1 MCTFVQKDIVGLAKI
16 QSAVGAFQVPSYYE
30 RILCGGNMVSMLSTF
45 AFVGTSTA
53 DGVVS
58 VPLALTFVGTS
69 TTAAKLLVDF
79 GLGVFATMQVLNI
92 CMFLEHLHHR

>member
-53 DGVVS
+53 I
-58 VPLALTFVGTS
+58 
-69 TTAAKLLVDF
+69 AKLLVDF